1 MSEITIKRIGSMG
14 NDGYWQAS
22 DGSWSPN
29 GVDWLSPDGE
39 LYSEEDY
46 IQALKLHLD
55 SLATEP
61 EPERAK
67 VGDWVRGIKTP
78 ECFRVKYVDNDA
90 GYVWSE
96 AEGEGGTRFRH
107 GDYTIV
113 PESEPATFTG
123 DVSKLEPGVYW
134 CEKKKVG
141 VVIPEFGRG
150 SFLFDA
156 SSSGSIRNAGHW
168 LAYEYVRVSDVSSL
182 VNHIH
187 AAIDAKGGA

>member
-67 VGDWVRGIKTP
+67 VGIGCVALRHPNVFESSMWTTTLAMSGRRRK
-78 ECFRVKYVDNDA
+78 VK
-90 GYVWSE
+90 
-96 AEGEGGTRFRH
+96 GG
-107 GDYTIV
+107 
-113 PESEPATFTG
+113 
-123 DVSKLEPGVYW
+123 L
-134 CEKKKVG
+134 
-141 VVIPEFGRG
+141 
-150 SFLFDA
+150 
-156 SSSGSIRNAGHW
+156 
-168 LAYEYVRVSDVSSL
+168 VSDTATTPSSPSQSPRHSRVMSPNL
-182 VNHIH
+182 NP
-187 AAIDAKGGA
+187 ACTGARRKKLGLLSLSLGVEVFSLMPAHQDQYETQGIGWLTSMSAFQMFRLW